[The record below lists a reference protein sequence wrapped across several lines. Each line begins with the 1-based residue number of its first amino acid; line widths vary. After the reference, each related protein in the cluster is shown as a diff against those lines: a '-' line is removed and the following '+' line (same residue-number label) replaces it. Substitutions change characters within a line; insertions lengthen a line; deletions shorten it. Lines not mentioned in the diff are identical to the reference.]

1 MMKAIRLLLSLVL
14 ATGAQAQ
21 SPKEKYELS
30 ERCGKQAAA
39 RFATNEWASAPG
51 YTTVEY
57 QNHYSSKLNK
67 CFYFEITDGRTEKTI
82 VRLIRLLDLNGNKVI
97 ISCIKYEPDTR
108 FACLGQEGSENVW
121 DGTEEEI
128 RALVKPYMED

>member
-1 MMKAIRLLLSLVL
+1 MKAIAALLSLLL
-14 ATGAQAQ
+14 ATGAEAQ
-21 SPKEKYELS
+21 SAKQKSELS
-30 ERCGKQAAA
+30 AQCGKLAAE
-39 RFATNEWASAPG
+39 RFATKEWASAPG

-67 CFYFEITDGRTEKTI
+67 CFYFEITDGRTEKSI
-82 VRLIRLLDLNGNKVI
+82 VRLIRLLDLNENKVI

-108 FACLGQEGSENVW
+108 LVCLGQEGSENVW

-128 RALVKPYMED
+128 RALIKPFMEE